1 MSKTLLFLHG
11 ALGSESQLL
20 PLKEMLKGECD
31 VHSFNFAGHGGKVL
45 PETFSIKLF
54 VEETVLFCEANA
66 LKSVSIFG
74 YSMGGYV
81 ALYLAKHYP
90 HLVESVITLGTKLNW
105 DETVAA
111 KEVKMMQPD
120 IIEQKVPAFA
130 AQLQKQHNPA
140 DWKIVMTK
148 TAHMLTEMGRNNPLQ
163 TPDYNDIQCPVL
175 LMLGD
180 RDKMVTMDE
189 TVAAYQL
196 LPKAQLS
203 ILPGTPHAIEQVDVE
218 MVNLLVRKFI

>member
-1 MSKTLLFLHG
+1 MYRTLLFLHG
-11 ALGSESQLL
+11 ALGSETQLH
-20 PLKEMLKGECD
+20 PLKEMLKDGYD
-31 VHSFNFAGHGGKVL
+31 VHSFNFAGHAGKAL

-54 VEETVLFCEANA
+54 AEETVLFCEANEI
-66 LKSVSIFG
+66 KSLSIFG

-90 HLVESVITLGTKLNW
+90 HLVESVITLGTKLHW

-148 TAHMLTEMGRNNPLQ
+148 TADMLTEMGRNNPLQ
-163 TPDYNDIQCPVL
+163 STDYNDIQCPVL

-189 TVAAYQL
+189 TVAAYKL
-196 LPKAQLS
+196 LPKAQLA

>member
-1 MSKTLLFLHG
+1 MSKTLLLLHG
-11 ALGSESQLL
+11 ALGSESQLH
-20 PLKEMLKGECD
+20 PLKEMLKDGCD
-31 VHSFNFAGHGGKVL
+31 VHSFNFAGHGGKEL
-45 PETFSIKLF
+45 PETVSIKSF
-54 VEETVLFCEANA
+54 AEETVLFCEANEI
-66 LKSVSIFG
+66 KSVSIFG

-81 ALYLAKHYP
+81 ALYLAKHYS
-90 HLVESVITLGTKLNW
+90 HLVESVITLGTKLHW

-148 TAHMLTEMGRNNPLQ
+148 TADMLVEMGRSNPLQ
-163 TPDYNDIQCPVL
+163 TKDYNDIKCPVL

-189 TVAAYQL
+189 TVAAYKL
-196 LPKAQLS
+196 LPKAQLT
-203 ILPGTPHAIEQVDVE
+203 ILPGTPHAIEHVDVE
-218 MVNLLVRKFI
+218 IVNFLVRKFI